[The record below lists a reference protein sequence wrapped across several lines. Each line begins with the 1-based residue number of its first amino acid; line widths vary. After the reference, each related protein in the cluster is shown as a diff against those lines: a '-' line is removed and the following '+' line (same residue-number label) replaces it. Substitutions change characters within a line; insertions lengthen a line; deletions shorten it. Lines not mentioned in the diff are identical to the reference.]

1 MRFNEFKLVLTE
13 DAAKFYTIGDSH
25 AVAVATAG
33 GKDWINLAIGGK
45 SSTDAGMLANIAKVP
60 KGATVLV
67 SQGANDTM
75 NAISSAM
82 RANKFPAGLKDPEII
97 ADSVA
102 NVVTK
107 VQAQGATVIFLLF
120 PNGPGRGL
128 GGNVIPYQDKV
139 RDAIK
144 NAIGSVQVIDITGKP
159 LTDGIHATMAV
170 YKDVANQV
178 KAKGGIT
185 LGPAGATPGA
195 PTTKD
200 KQDPANNMKPGEDK
214 MAHAAATQSL
224 SVPTGNI
231 NPAVADIQKV
241 LLALGYKLPKHG
253 VDGSRGP
260 ETRNA
265 VKQFQRDNGLKVDGD
280 PGPETIGA
288 MNRLIATKKIAF
300 VKSTLADVK
309 VSAGAGQASGTLP
322 PLKMDSA
329 TSGKVGD
336 LLDFIAR
343 YESNGDYN
351 IMVGSKRGNL
361 TGMTVAEILDMQ
373 KNMIAKGHESTAV
386 GRYQYIRKTLADT
399 AAQMKMDVNGTKF
412 NEKTQDALAIQT
424 LRTIGL
430 ENWLAG
436 NLDDGTFLNK
446 VAQVWASIPKT
457 SGKSAHAGV
466 GSNKAGVG
474 ANVALNTLQDI
485 RTA

>member
-67 SQGANDTM
+67 SQGANDTA
-75 NAISSAM
+75 NAMKA
-82 RANKFPAGLKDPEII
+82 AEQTKKPPKDPKAI
-97 ADSVA
+97 AANVA
-102 NVVTK
+102 NVVNK
-107 VQAQGATVIFLLF
+107 VQAQGATVIFMLF
-120 PNGPGRGL
+120 PNGPGRGPGL
-128 GGNVIPYQDKV
+128 AKYYGGDYQADV

-144 NAIGSVQVIDITGKP
+144 AAINVEIIDINGKS
-159 LTDGIHATMAV
+159 LTDGVHATMGV
-170 YKDVANQV
+170 YKEVANQV

-200 KQDPANNMKPGEDK
+200 KRGSSDNMKPGEDK

-265 VKQFQRDNGLKVDGD
+265 VKQFQRDNNLTVDGD
-280 PGPETIGA
+280 PGPVTIGA
-288 MNRLIATKKIAF
+288 MNRLVATKKIAF
-300 VKSTLADVK
+300 VKSTPADVK
-309 VSAGAGQASGTLP
+309 VSAGTGQASGKLTT
-322 PLKMDSA
+322 LKMDSA

-343 YESNGDYN
+343 YESDGDYN
-351 IMVGSKRGNL
+351 IMVGGKRGNL
-361 TGMTVAEILDMQ
+361 TGMTVGNVLDMQ

-386 GRYQYIRKTLADT
+386 GRYQYIRKTLAGT
-399 AAQMKMDVNGTKF
+399 AAQMGMDVDSTKF
-412 NEKTQDALAIQT
+412 DEKTQDALAIQT

-430 ENWLAG
+430 ENWLDG
-436 NLDDGTFLNK
+436 KLDDGAFLNK
-446 VAQVWASIPKT
+446 VARVWASVPTT
-457 SGKSAHAGV
+457 SGGSYYSGV
-466 GSNKAGVG
+466 GSNKAGVKS
-474 ANVALNTLQDI
+474 NVALNTLQDI